1 MYSLAE
7 VARVQTSLV
16 AADVDHLHRLVAN
29 WGLLADL
36 SFTDLV
42 LFANADNPDA
52 ASSRHGRRQYVVLA
66 QVRPTTSQT
75 MHPNDLVGQVFA
87 GIAQPQV
94 ERCLRSGEVIGPDE
108 LLVDNDVHASILA
121 LPVRRQGRVIGAI
134 TSVGVPSGGRR
145 HGDLENAYLTA
156 FSRLGRMVS
165 LGEFPF
171 PGSEDPLKELPRVG
185 DGVLM
190 LDEAGRVQYCSPNG
204 VSALHRLGVV
214 AQVEGATL
222 ARLGLDEGV
231 VRMSIAQRRPATQEL
246 SRGNHTHVLVH
257 AVPLLER
264 KAVVGVLAVLR
275 DISDLRRLDRLLVSK
290 DTHIREIHHRVK
302 NNLQTISSLL
312 RIQARRV
319 SSPEARE
326 AIEESVRRIA
336 SIAVVHETLS
346 REAGDDVPFTDI
358 ARPIIRMVEES
369 LMAPD
374 RAVLFRLDGDGPTLP
389 ADVAT
394 PLALVLTELLQNT
407 VDHAYRHVAEGA
419 VGGGPGGGPAAGGPA
434 DRPVTGEVVVTV
446 TGPAAEAP
454 VGRVKVVVLDDG
466 AGLPPGFSLDRS
478 TGLGLSIVRTLVEHE
493 LEGTISVQQRTD
505 GRSGTEV
512 VVDVPLDRDAG

>member
-7 VARVQTSLV
+7 VARVHTGLV

-42 LFANADNPDA
+42 LFAAADLAEGADA
-52 ASSRHGRRQYVVLA
+52 RAGRRRYVVLA

-75 MHPNDLVGQVFA
+75 MHPNDLVGQVFT
-87 GIAQPQV
+87 GSVQPQV
-94 ERCLRSGEVIGPDE
+94 ERCLRSGETVGPDE
-108 LLVDNDVHASILA
+108 LLAANDVRASILA
-121 LPVRRQGRVIGAI
+121 IPVRREGRVIGVL
-134 TSVGVPSGGRR
+134 TSVGLPSGGRR
-145 HGDLENAYLTA
+145 HGALENAYLTA
-156 FSRLGRMVS
+156 FSRLARMVA

-185 DGVLM
+185 DGVMM
-190 LDEAGRVQYCSPNG
+190 LDEGGRVQYCSPNG
-204 VSALHRLGVV
+204 ISALHRLGVV

-231 VRMSIAQRRPATQEL
+231 VRMSMAQRRPATQEL

-275 DISDLRRLDRLLVSK
+275 DISDVRRLDRLLVSK

-319 SSPEARE
+319 SSAEARE

-369 LMAPD
+369 LMAPE
-374 RAVLFRLDGDGPTLP
+374 RAVLFRLVGDAPTLP

-407 VDHAYRHVAEGA
+407 VDHAYHQSPSAEGSGES
-419 VGGGPGGGPAAGGPA
+419 GGAA
-434 DRPVTGEVVVTV
+434 PVDSGEVIVTV
-446 TGPAAEAP
+446 TGPYDVDGAARVR
-454 VGRVKVVVLDDG
+454 VGVLDDG
-466 AGLPPGFSLDRS
+466 AGLAEGFSLDGS

-493 LEGTISVQQRTD
+493 LEGTISVRGRDD
-505 GRSGTEV
+505 GRTGTEV
-512 VVDVPLDRDAG
+512 VVEVPLVRDHD